1 MYSQN
6 NAPSTYFNSEHE
18 YSFNKELNEDFID
31 TPNSDF
37 FYKNELN
44 DTNFNLNIIEN
55 NFLDKINI
63 HENFEFDKKDL
74 SIFHKDSNENNT
86 VPLPLNYDLNDKE
99 QAPKIAN
106 SNSTFDNISH
116 FESKEMNMGCPQN
129 VAINYSNNNNQNIN
143 LNEKDN
149 SFYYETPGNIDID
162 DNNDIDK
169 KSYCIFDDSIN
180 TPIIDNKNNEN
191 NLLMECPIDVKNEQE
206 IVSMINNVLNTSQAA
221 PLTIEKNNVN
231 NIENITTS
239 NQTEKSI
246 TSIDDHNNKTNNIKK
261 KKDKKI
267 KLKKKRK
274 YKPDGIRKKI
284 KSRTHKNIKKLLNLK
299 LSNNNSKMLFDYLPQ
314 IFISDVTIEP
324 NKKILNLSLEELYLY
339 DFGGKQPDKEKLA
352 TNKKVISYL
361 KNNPLISQKSGINIL
376 LKCSYRKILI
386 EYFNSDLLKKDLE
399 NLRRE
404 GEDEE
409 YIQLYQYHALN
420 FVSFYENNGKII
432 TIQ

>member
-1 MYSQN
+1 MQSQN
-6 NAPSTYFNSEHE
+6 NAPSTYFNSEYE
-18 YSFNKELNEDFID
+18 YSFNKELNDNFID
-31 TPNSDF
+31 ISNLDF
-37 FYKNELN
+37 FNKNELN
-44 DTNFNLNIIEN
+44 DTNINLNINEN
-55 NFLDKINI
+55 HFLDKINI
-63 HENFEFDKKDL
+63 EDTFEFDKKDL
-74 SIFHKDSNENNT
+74 SIFHKDSSNNNS
-86 VPLPLNYDLNDKE
+86 VPLPLNCDLNDKE

-106 SNSTFDNISH
+106 LNSTFDNIQNTLSN
-116 FESKEMNMGCPQN
+116 FETKEINMGCPQN
-129 VAINYSNNNNQNIN
+129 VAINDSNNNNQNLN

-149 SFYYETPGNIDID
+149 YFYSETPGNFDIDID
-162 DNNDIDK
+162 NDFEK
-169 KSYCIFDDSIN
+169 KSYCIFDDSIS
-180 TPIIDNKNNEN
+180 TPHIDNKNNGN
-191 NLLMECPIDVKNEQE
+191 NLLMECPIDIKNEQE
-206 IVSMINNVLNTSQAA
+206 IASMINNVLNTSQAA
-221 PLTIEKNNVN
+221 PLTIEKNNIN
-231 NIENITTS
+231 NIDIISTS
-239 NQTEKSI
+239 NQTEKSMTNIDKKCNI
-246 TSIDDHNNKTNNIKK
+246 T

-267 KLKKKRK
+267 KMKKKRK

-284 KSRTHKNIKKLLNLK
+284 KSRTHKNIKKILNLK

-352 TNKKVISYL
+352 TNKKVINYL
-361 KNNPLISQKSGINIL
+361 NNNPLISQNSGINIL
-376 LKCSYRKILI
+376 LKCSYRKILS

-432 TIQ
+432 TIE